1 MLPES
6 PGRREEGFNKSS
18 MRNKIATYR
27 SKAVLK
33 DRKFYF
39 EIETRRME
47 NGCWILASELNCW
60 VIHAF
65 ENAWHD
71 LAPDPG
77 VFASVND
84 VPSSTSSA
92 IWALAIR

>member
-6 PGRREEGFNKSS
+6 PGRREEGFNKSA
-18 MRNKIATYR
+18 MRNKIAAYR

-33 DRKFYF
+33 DRKFYL
-39 EIETRRME
+39 EIETRRTE

-71 LAPDPG
+71 LAPDP
-77 VFASVND
+77 A
-84 VPSSTSSA
+84 
-92 IWALAIR
+92 ALRGRFPGS